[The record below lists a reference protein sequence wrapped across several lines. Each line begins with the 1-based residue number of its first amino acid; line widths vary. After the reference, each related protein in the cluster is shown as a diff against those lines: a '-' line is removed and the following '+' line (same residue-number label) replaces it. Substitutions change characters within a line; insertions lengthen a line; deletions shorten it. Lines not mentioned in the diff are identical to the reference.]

1 MSKPERY
8 VATALIR
15 KAGKILVC
23 QRPPHK
29 GNGLKWEFVG
39 GKTEEGETLCEALVR
54 ECREELDILVEVGEK
69 IISVTHEYHD
79 IIAHIT
85 LFEAKIVEGCPTM
98 REHVDMKWIKV
109 EEIGDF
115 DFCVADSAILEK
127 IKTLYVV

>member
-1 MSKPERY
+1 MNKPERY

-15 KAGKILVC
+15 DKDKILIC

-39 GKTEEGETLCEALVR
+39 GKTEEGESLCDALVR
-54 ECREELDILVEVGEK
+54 ECQEELGIGVRVGEK

-85 LFEAKIVEGCPTM
+85 LFEAEIAEGIPTM

-109 EEIGDF
+109 EEIDGF

-127 IKTLYVV
+127 VKSL